1 MNSAETA
8 PRLKE
13 TPARAYYRAHVGKL
27 MIIEPKAGRELSAGD
42 FFHLDDVGT
51 HPTGLLVT
59 GIFQNDRRNHM
70 MASIVRDAT
79 EEETAWHGKS
89 GQ

>member
-1 MNSAETA
+1 MTSTEIS
-8 PRLKE
+8 PRFKE

-27 MIIEPKAGRELSAGD
+27 MIIEPKAGRERSSGD

-59 GIFQNDRRNHM
+59 GVFENDRRSHM
-70 MASIVRDAT
+70 MASVVRDAN
-79 EEETAWHGKS
+79 EEETAWHGQS

>member
-1 MNSAETA
+1 MSSTEIS
-8 PRLKE
+8 PRFKE

-27 MIIEPKAGRELSAGD
+27 MIIEPKAGRDRSAED

-59 GIFQNDRRNHM
+59 GIFQNDRRSHM
-70 MASIVRDAT
+70 MASIVRDAN
-79 EEETAWHGKS
+79 EEETEWHGRS